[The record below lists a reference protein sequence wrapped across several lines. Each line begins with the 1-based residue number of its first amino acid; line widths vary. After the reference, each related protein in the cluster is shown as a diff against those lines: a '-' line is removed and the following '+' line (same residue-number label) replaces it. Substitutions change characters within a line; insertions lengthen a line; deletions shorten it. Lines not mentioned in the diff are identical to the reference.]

1 MIRCMAI
8 DDEPL
13 ALQQITAYIGKVPFL
28 ELAAQC
34 LARKYG
40 KDEAEKRLKKLI
52 ALEEHTL
59 RGFLP
64 VDYFGQIR
72 NQLIKIIS
80 EAK

>member
-1 MIRCMAI
+1 MENPYRS
-8 DDEPL
+8 
-13 ALQQITAYIGKVPFL
+13 
-28 ELAAQC
+28 
-34 LARKYG
+34 RKRL
-40 KDEAEKRLKKLI
+40 KRPEKRLKKLI
-52 ALEEHTL
+52 ALEEHTA